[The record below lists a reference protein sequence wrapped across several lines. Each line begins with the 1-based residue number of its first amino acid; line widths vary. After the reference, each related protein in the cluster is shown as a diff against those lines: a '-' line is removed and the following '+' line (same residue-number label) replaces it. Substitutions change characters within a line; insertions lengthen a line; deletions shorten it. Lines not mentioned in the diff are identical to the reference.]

1 MKNLKYYTLLA
12 FMAVAGMA
20 KAQSDLLWSEDY
32 QVGNINYISST
43 PVVRGIE
50 DVKDYVEVTGVT
62 LNNGETQLEMV
73 TYDIYGTIVST
84 KTIGTH
90 SSYEKAI
97 VDYQMD
103 GSENVYILCNE
114 RLEFYKSRVV
124 LQKFTSDGDLVW
136 EETIQNEA
144 DTSFMAQ
151 HLVLASDGRLVLAS
165 YREYD
170 YPAPGDDYIVTV
182 TIPQL
187 FCYDADGNL
196 LWQRD
201 FDANDANP
209 FLYDVFAMDGTLLL
223 FGANRHLTKLDL
235 DNNLIFEGTACDTR
249 GFSNVQSTPD
259 HHLLVTATMAYKV
272 SKIDSEGNL
281 VWAHD
286 YGTNLP
292 SNVSGDEIRA
302 MVQDEEGNIYVT
314 GRHFGSNYG
323 MPNHTNNDI
332 LTLKYSPDGQLLWEN
347 RYAFGGNNADIGN
360 ALFVRNGHVY
370 VGGQSQR
377 LGAGHGYD
385 YIVLKLDAATGEMT
399 GCYRH
404 DRDDRDD
411 AISSVYVFDDGRVAV
426 TGRSG
431 VQPEYVWTTQLF
443 EDITMYYP
451 LIPKTGEK
459 QWDMR
464 FVFYYGD
471 SQYEIARL
479 GDKIEYEGQT
489 YRELTVLYDELNYTV
504 PFGLLR
510 EEGKKVYLRRYS
522 TAIPHI
528 MDEEVYYDFNLQVGD
543 LFEVGYGD
551 EPEYIQVMA
560 IEEVVLDDGSVRNK
574 YVFNEGW
581 GVNPEEPE
589 VWIEGIGSLSGI
601 NWRYIPGWTASGF
614 AYLQCYF
621 EDDNLVWTDGE
632 CWDDVEETVA
642 EQVSVYPN
650 PAKENVFIKGI
661 EPAEVQVY
669 NVLGQLVKT
678 VQGTN
683 EINIS
688 NLKQGVYFVS
698 IITENKERFIR
709 KIVKN

>member
-1 MKNLKYYTLLA
+1 
-12 FMAVAGMA
+12 
-20 KAQSDLLWSEDY
+20 
-32 QVGNINYISST
+32 
-43 PVVRGIE
+43 
-50 DVKDYVEVTGVT
+50 
-62 LNNGETQLEMV
+62 
-73 TYDIYGTIVST
+73 
-84 KTIGTH
+84 
-90 SSYEKAI
+90 
-97 VDYQMD
+97 
-103 GSENVYILCNE
+103 
-114 RLEFYKSRVV
+114 
-124 LQKFTSDGDLVW
+124 
-136 EETIQNEA
+136 
-144 DTSFMAQ
+144 
-151 HLVLASDGRLVLAS
+151 
-165 YREYD
+165 
-170 YPAPGDDYIVTV
+170 
-182 TIPQL
+182 
-187 FCYDADGNL
+187 
-196 LWQRD
+196 
-201 FDANDANP
+201 
-209 FLYDVFAMDGTLLL
+209 
-223 FGANRHLTKLDL
+223 
-235 DNNLIFEGTACDTR
+235 
-249 GFSNVQSTPD
+249 
-259 HHLLVTATMAYKV
+259 
-272 SKIDSEGNL
+272 
-281 VWAHD
+281 
-286 YGTNLP
+286 
-292 SNVSGDEIRA
+292 
-302 MVQDEEGNIYVT
+302 
-314 GRHFGSNYG
+314 
-323 MPNHTNNDI
+323 
-332 LTLKYSPDGQLLWEN
+332 
-347 RYAFGGNNADIGN
+347 
-360 ALFVRNGHVY
+360 
-370 VGGQSQR
+370 
-377 LGAGHGYD
+377 
-385 YIVLKLDAATGEMT
+385 
-399 GCYRH
+399 
-404 DRDDRDD
+404 
-411 AISSVYVFDDGRVAV
+411 VFDDGRVAV

-451 LIPKTGEK
+451 LIPESGER

-632 CWDDVEETVA
+632 CWDDVEETAA

-669 NVLGQLVKT
+669 NALGQLVKT

-709 KIVKN
+709 KIVKTEKHHITIKIKTL